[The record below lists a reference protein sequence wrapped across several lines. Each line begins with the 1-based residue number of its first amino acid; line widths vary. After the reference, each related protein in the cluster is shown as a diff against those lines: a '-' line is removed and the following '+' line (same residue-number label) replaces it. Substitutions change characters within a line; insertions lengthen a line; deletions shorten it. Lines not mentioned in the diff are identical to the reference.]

1 MPPDHGTSGAEGSIT
16 RTHRPLV
23 AVLTVVISIGALM
36 ATVPGAG
43 SAAETPRRGGVL
55 LAAVAAD
62 APSLDPHQE
71 EPFATVELVAPSYS
85 TLLQQVFES
94 RGF

>member
-1 MPPDHGTSGAEGSIT
+1 MK
-16 RTHRPLV
+16 THRTLV
-23 AVLTVVISIGALM
+23 AVLTVVILIGALM
-36 ATVPGAG
+36 AVGPGA
-43 SAAETPRRGGVL
+43 AQTPRRGGVL
-55 LAAVAAD
+55 LAAIAAD

-71 EPFATVELVAPSYS
+71 ETFATVELVAPCYS